1 MILESKR
8 VPDRYFGPTSVSD
21 NVFNKIERLLIMAIL
36 VHENRRDI
44 VGALDSELANDG
56 SRRLAQANLK
66 QDLETL
72 HRTFRWGSM
81 IFEAAINDLETEL
94 KVNPESD
101 ESARKKRNRHSIF
114 ALALMLSCYDKE
126 FGALPDPMARRLF
139 FILNGLVSN
148 GEEEA
153 LCAKAREWIKK
164 YGLDDTNLRL
174 SSRAFG
180 RSSGCFTARI
190 N

>member
-1 MILESKR
+1 LEGVRPSYQKVGGPNDFGNGPVPNPGETRDAYEKALAERMWGPLPALRMILESKR

-139 FILNGLVSN
+139 
-148 GEEEA
+148 
-153 LCAKAREWIKK
+153 
-164 YGLDDTNLRL
+164 L
-174 SSRAFG
+174 S
-180 RSSGCFTARI
+180 
-190 N
+190 